1 MKTARGRGNGRR
13 VKGGSVIMPM
23 TMNVDEA
30 GIRFRDIVL
39 TIERNQ
45 SPYMIMDGD
54 RPVAQIVPV
63 PARRKIVTIPEL
75 AGSIS
80 KEDLFSDDSELWGAV
95 NA

>member
-1 MKTARGRGNGRR
+1 
-13 VKGGSVIMPM
+13 MPM
-23 TMNVDEA
+23 TMSVNEA
-30 GIRFRDIVL
+30 GNRFRDIVL

-54 RPVAQIVPV
+54 RPVAQIIPV
-63 PARRKIVTIPEL
+63 PSRRKIVTIPQL

-80 KEDLFSDDSELWGAV
+80 KEDLFSDDSSLWEAV

>member
-1 MKTARGRGNGRR
+1 
-13 VKGGSVIMPM
+13 MPM

-30 GIRFRDIVL
+30 GSRFRDIVL

-63 PARRKIVTIPEL
+63 PTRRKVVTIPEL

-80 KEDLFSDDSELWGAV
+80 KEDLFSDDSELWEAV

>member
-1 MKTARGRGNGRR
+1 
-13 VKGGSVIMPM
+13 MPM

-30 GIRFRDIVL
+30 GSRFRDIVL
-39 TIERNQ
+39 TIERDQ
-45 SPYMIMDGD
+45 SPYTIMDGD

-63 PARRKIVTIPEL
+63 RARRKIVTIPEL

-80 KEDLFSDDSELWGAV
+80 KEDLFSDDSDLWEAV